1 MASTERTP
9 AERSRRQA
17 KRIALPVLLFG
28 FVLLF
33 GLFAA
38 RAIPA
43 LPVLT
48 EPDIAD
54 VPMSRLF
61 TRAELLTH
69 RAGTAIE
76 TASAERRFL
85 LRMRLLVDA
94 EFAARKSLALRP
106 VSSEAWHAR
115 AYAALKSGRTTDAE
129 RYTRHALNDGPFSS
143 RFAPSR
149 LSLGLRFWDSL
160 SEAEQQRHY
169 ALIRKVIYYE
179 PEGFVDGII
188 PVQDLVVHVRAAI
201 GDDRRLNGHF
211 DRRLDKMGLT
221 PLGTRK

>member
-1 MASTERTP
+1 MATTSRT
-9 AERSRRQA
+9 AAGKGGRQA
-17 KRIALPVLLFG
+17 KRFALPLVLFG
-28 FVLLF
+28 FVFLF
-33 GLFAA
+33 ALFAA

-54 VPMSRLF
+54 VPMSHLF
-61 TRAELLTH
+61 TRADLLTH
-69 RAGTAIE
+69 RAAVAVE

-85 LRMRLLVDA
+85 LRMRTLLDA

-106 VSSEAWHAR
+106 VGSEAWHAR
-115 AYAALKSGRTTDAE
+115 AYAALKSGRVKDAE
-129 RYTRHALNDGPFSS
+129 RYTLYALNDGPFGS

-179 PEGFVDGII
+179 PEGFVVGFM
-188 PVQDLVVHVRAAI
+188 PVEQLVAHVRTAI
-201 GDDRRLNGHF
+201 GDNPRLNLHLNG
-211 DRRLDKMGLT
+211 RLRNLGLT